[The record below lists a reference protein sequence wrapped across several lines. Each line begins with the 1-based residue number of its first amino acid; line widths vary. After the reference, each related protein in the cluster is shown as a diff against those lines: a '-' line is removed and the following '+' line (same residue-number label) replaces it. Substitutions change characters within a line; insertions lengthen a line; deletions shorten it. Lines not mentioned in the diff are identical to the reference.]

1 MEPIHVE
8 LPGGVTLPA
17 SPVNKEIARKM
28 WEASTGSEDSTAHD
42 ENESSTTGKAT
53 IAELLDETKCQ
64 NQELIRL
71 REQNEQERM
80 QGIRRENAEKIERI
94 KSEHECDK
102 RRMQVENR
110 M

>member
-42 ENESSTTGKAT
+42 ENESSKTGKAT
-53 IAELLDETKCQ
+53 IAELLNEIKCQ
-64 NQELIRL
+64 NQKLIRL

-80 QGIRRENAEKIERI
+80 QGTRRERELEKELNAERIE
-94 KSEHECDK
+94 
-102 RRMQVENR
+102 
-110 M
+110 